1 MLQSPAVKR
10 ALGFGLKAALVLSAI
25 APLVTRVI
33 VGYAF
38 YESGMGKLARPEV
51 VTTFF
56 ADLGIPFPAL
66 NAAFVSRLE
75 YWGGLA
81 LLVGL
86 GTRLFAFLLSSTM
99 VVALLTA
106 DKEAFL
112 ENWAGGLS
120 GLTTAAGL
128 GDAPAT
134 APFLLLALMS
144 WLIFHGPGWASVD
157 AVVAWAARKR
167 GLLPAAETSP
177 LAEIQPAA

>member
-10 ALGFGLKAALVLSAI
+10 ALGLALKVAVVLSAI
-25 APLVTRVI
+25 APLLTRII
-33 VGYAF
+33 VGYTF
-38 YESGMGKLARPEV
+38 YETGMGKLARPEG
-51 VTTFF
+51 VTAFF
-56 ADLGIPFPAL
+56 TGLGIPFPAL

-86 GTRLFAFLLSSTM
+86 GTRFFAFMLSSTM

-106 DKEAFL
+106 DKDAFL
-112 ENWAGGLS
+112 ENWANGLS

-128 GDAPAT
+128 GDAPAV

-144 WLIFHGPGWASVD
+144 WLIFHGPGWASID

-167 GLLPAAETSP
+167 GLLPAAEPSP
-177 LAEIQPAA
+177 AAEVQPAA